1 MKPKLVD
8 FQFNLE
14 IISKL
19 DVQKLLEFYFFFF
32 CRLVEYGIWIYVKIN
47 HHIYT
52 YIYEFAAGF
61 ARIWL

>member
-32 CRLVEYGIWIYVKIN
+32 
-47 HHIYT
+47 
-52 YIYEFAAGF
+52 AD
-61 ARIWL
+61 